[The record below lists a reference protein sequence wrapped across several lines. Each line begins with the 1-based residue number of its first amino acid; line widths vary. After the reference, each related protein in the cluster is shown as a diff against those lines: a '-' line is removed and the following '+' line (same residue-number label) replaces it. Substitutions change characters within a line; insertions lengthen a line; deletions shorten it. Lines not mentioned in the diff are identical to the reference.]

1 MTRSFP
7 GVDTDN
13 DYDLLLT
20 TIKFK
25 LKTKPF
31 MKSLSVRFDMEK
43 VKDPKTA
50 EVFQAKVG
58 GKFAALYILDSN
70 VDTITNSL
78 KAVSYTHLTLPTRRT
93 V

>member
-25 LKTKPF
+25 LKTKCF
-31 MKSLSVRFDMEK
+31 MKSLSIRFDREK

-50 EVFQAKVG
+50 EVFQAKVVK
-58 GKFAALYILDSN
+58 KFAALCVLDSD
-70 VDTITNSL
+70 VDTLADSL
-78 KAVSYTHLTLPTRRT
+78 KEGLLSSVEEVLR
-93 V
+93 